1 MFPNGNIV
9 NTRMEIFMSDHE
21 TVGDR
26 LRQVRGDMNQDA
38 FAKLLDI
45 GRTTLIRYE
54 KGERSPDADLIARL
68 WVLFKVDALWLLTG
82 IGARTSGEQLS
93 ATEAALIS
101 DFRLCPE
108 EAKEVLLRTAS
119 LLVKKN

>member
-1 MFPNGNIV
+1 
-9 NTRMEIFMSDHE
+9 MSAHE

-38 FAKLLDI
+38 FAKMLDI

-82 IGARTSGEQLS
+82 IGKRTSGEQLS
-93 ATEAALIS
+93 AMEAALVS
-101 DFRLCPE
+101 DYRQCTD
-108 EAKEVLLRTAS
+108 EAKEALVRVAAVLATQ
-119 LLVKKN
+119 KQTGKEK